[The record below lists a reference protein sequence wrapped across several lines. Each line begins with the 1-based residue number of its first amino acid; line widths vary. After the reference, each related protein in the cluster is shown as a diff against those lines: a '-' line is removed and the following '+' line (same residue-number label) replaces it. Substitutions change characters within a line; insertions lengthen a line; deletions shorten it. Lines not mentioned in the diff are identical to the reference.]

1 MAEETPDI
9 DSHDADVYGTSRST
23 DFKLVQFVSAQ
34 GVARLTLNRPPAN
47 VMSVEVLDELVAA
60 MEGLEYQRDVKLLVV
75 AAQGKYFSAGFE
87 LGDHLGDQAYVMLE
101 AFRGIVELL
110 HKLDKPTLA
119 LVAGPA
125 LGAGCTLAAAC
136 DLVLASASARFGHP
150 EIKGGFFN
158 PVAAALLPK
167 LIGRKKAFELLLG
180 AGAISAAEAERLG
193 LITRAVPDDR
203 LEAEASALVERF
215 REASAPVLQIAR
227 RAVSAGLDRPLSESI
242 EQAEDLYLNQ
252 LMAVEDFEEG
262 VNAAMNRRKPV
273 WKDR

>member
-1 MAEETPDI
+1 MSQEPEDP
-9 DSHDADVYGTSRST
+9 HEVDVYGSPRDSRSR
-23 DFKLVQFVSAQ
+23 FVTLDTAQ
-34 GVARLTLNRPPAN
+34 GISRLTLTRPPAN
-47 VMSVEVLDELVAA
+47 VLSIAMMEEMSQALES
-60 MEGLEYQRDVKLLVV
+60 LEYKRDVKLLVV

-87 LGDHLGDQAYVMLE
+87 LGEHLGDQAYVMME

-119 LVAGPA
+119 VVAGPA
-125 LGAGCTLAAAC
+125 LGAGCTLAVAC
-136 DLVLASASARFGHP
+136 DMVVASASARFGHP

-158 PVAAALLPK
+158 PVASALLPR

-180 AGAISAAEAERLG
+180 ALPLSAADAERLG
-193 LITRAVPDDR
+193 LVTRAVPDDR
-203 LEAEASALVERF
+203 LEAEASGIVERF
-215 REASAPVLQIAR
+215 REGSAPVLQIAR
-227 RAVSAGLDRPLSESI
+227 RALTAGLDRPLTESI

-262 VNAAMNRRKPV
+262 VNAAINRRKPV

>member
-1 MAEETPDI
+1 MSHEPD
-9 DSHDADVYGTSRST
+9 DPHEVDVYGSARDPTGRYAT
-23 DFKLVQFVSAQ
+23 LDTAQ
-34 GVARLTLNRPPAN
+34 GISRLTLARPPAN
-47 VMSVEVLDELVAA
+47 VLSVPMMEEVREALES
-60 MEGLEYQRDVKLLVV
+60 LEYQRDVKLLVV